1 MKVTTTSLD
10 GLLLRT
16 DLFRSARNEDRTLC
30 LGTRYRGKD
39 GLDFGVQVHSQE
51 DLSICLPRKA
61 AMSLLRRYP
70 DAFRISQDAD
80 DGVVLLFE
88 RTRLVELAD
97 VLRLKR
103 KRRVSASERS
113 RLMGLTM
120 RFSPFINGSYT
131 NAVEGIGRKDSK

>member
-1 MKVTTTSLD
+1 
-10 GLLLRT
+10 
-16 DLFRSARNEDRTLC
+16 
-30 LGTRYRGKD
+30 
-39 GLDFGVQVHSQE
+39 
-51 DLSICLPRKA
+51 
-61 AMSLLRRYP
+61 MSLLRRYP